1 LAVII
6 FNNGLLPILKVLS
19 VMGVTIDEEAEMHVN
34 CRNKTRINRSEQ
46 RVSDFTEKARAD
58 RNEERTA
65 QHLFQ
70 EEEGPL
76 YGLGLAN

>member
-6 FNNGLLPILKVLS
+6 FNNGFLPILKVLS
-19 VMGVTIDEEAEMHVN
+19 VMGVTIGEETEMYVN
-34 CRNKTRINRSEQ
+34 CCNKTRINLSEL
-46 RVSDFTEKARAD
+46 RISDITKKARTD
-58 RNEERTA
+58 QKKERTA

-76 YGLGLAN
+76 YGPGLAN